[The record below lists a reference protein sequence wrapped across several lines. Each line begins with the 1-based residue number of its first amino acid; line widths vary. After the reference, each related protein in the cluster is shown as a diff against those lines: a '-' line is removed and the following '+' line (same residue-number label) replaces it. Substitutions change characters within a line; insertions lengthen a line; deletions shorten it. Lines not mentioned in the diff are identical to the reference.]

1 MLGGSFPAA
10 PPVPSATSFHDARSA
25 PMTLISKRS
34 LLPALVLLLV
44 GGVLG
49 AQLHSSISADDAV
62 EQFKKM
68 RQAFVI
74 ISGKYVE
81 PVDSKGLAEGGV
93 EGMLDQLDP
102 HSSYVPPEQA
112 RRTRQSYEGSF
123 GGIGIRFDVLDD
135 TARVVSPLAGGP
147 SKEAGLMAGDRI
159 VQIED
164 STAVGL
170 SMQEIR
176 EKLTGEIGTEVR
188 FTVYRP
194 LSDKRLTFTI
204 ERDEIPLYSI
214 HSSYMIDDQTGYIE
228 IGRFAMSTYD
238 EFMKK
243 VDKLKGKGMERLVLD
258 LRNNPGGVMKSA
270 VQIADEMLGTA
281 GQTIVETRGRSD
293 DINQTFRAEA
303 GGRLAHAPI
312 TVLVDGNSA
321 SASEILA
328 GALQDHDRALLVGR
342 RTFGKALVQKP
353 YRLNDESFIQLTV
366 GRYYTPVGRLI
377 QTPYEKGNMRNY
389 YQKKFANRHNS
400 VYNVQKYKDSIPDSL
415 TYETDHGRT
424 VFGGGGVLPDYVVA
438 PDTTSLSGFL
448 ERSEVDR
455 LFAVSARNWF
465 SNHDQSLRRTWRDRE
480 DTFRRSY
487 EVPDAAVTAFWDYVQ
502 DEDILTLTDTP
513 DEVNPS
519 EQVFPAADTAEVRDL
534 VRHHLKGYVANTLYG
549 QGAGQPILNEVDP
562 AVQRAMSLWSSSQE
576 LASYY
581 PPTES
586 GE

>member
-1 MLGGSFPAA
+1 MQLF
-10 PPVPSATSFHDARSA
+10 
-25 PMTLISKRS
+25 SKRS
-34 LLPALVLLLV
+34 LLPALFLLIV

-93 EGMLDQLDP
+93 EGMLEQLDP

-112 RRTRQSYEGSF
+112 KRTRQSYEGSF
-123 GGIGIRFDVLDD
+123 GGIGIEFDVLDD

-147 SKEAGLMAGDRI
+147 SKKAGLISGDRI

-170 SMQEIR
+170 SMTDIR
-176 EKLTGEIGTEVR
+176 EKLTGEIGTDVT

-194 LSDKRLTFTI
+194 LSDSRHTFTI
-204 ERDEIPLYSI
+204 TRDEIPLYSVQ
-214 HSSYMIDDQTGYIE
+214 SSYMIDDRTGYIR
-228 IGRFAMSTYD
+228 IGRFAKSTTK
-238 EFMKK
+238 EFLQK
-243 VDKLKGKGMERLVLD
+243 VDTLKSEGMERLVVD
-258 LRNNPGGVMKSA
+258 LRQNPGGVMQSA
-270 VQIADEMLGTA
+270 VEIADEMLGTA

-293 DINQTFRAEA
+293 NINQTFRAQE
-303 GGRLAHAPI
+303 GGRLAHEPI

-328 GALQDHDRALLVGR
+328 GALQDHDRGLLVGR

-353 YRLNDESFIQLTV
+353 YRLNDGSFIQLTV

-377 QTPYEKGNMRNY
+377 QTPYERGDMRNY
-389 YQKKFANRHNS
+389 YEEKFANRRDA
-400 VYNVQKYKDSIPDSL
+400 VYNVQKYRDSIPDSL

-424 VFGGGGVLPDYVVA
+424 VFGGGGILPDYVVA

-448 ERSEVDR
+448 KQSQVDQ
-455 LFAVSARNWF
+455 LFAVSARQWF
-465 SNHDQSLRRTWRDRE
+465 SSHDQNLQRTWRNRKDE
-480 DTFRRSY
+480 FLRSY
-487 EVPDAAVTAFWDYVQ
+487 EVPDEAVSVFWNFVQ
-502 DEDILTLTDTP
+502 EEEILTLTD
-513 DEVNPS
+513 DS
-519 EQVFPAADTAEVRDL
+519 EAVDPTEQIYPAADTAEVGDL
-534 VRHHLKGYVANTLYG
+534 VRLHLKGYVANTLYG
-549 QGAGQPILNEVDP
+549 QGAGQPVLNEVDP
-562 AVQRAMSLWSSSQE
+562 AVQRAMSLWPSSQD
-576 LASYY
+576 LAAYY
-581 PPTES
+581 APSET

>member
-1 MLGGSFPAA
+1 MQLF
-10 PPVPSATSFHDARSA
+10 
-25 PMTLISKRS
+25 SKRS
-34 LLPALVLLLV
+34 LLPALFLLLI

-93 EGMLDQLDP
+93 EGMLDRLDP

-112 RRTRQSYEGSF
+112 KRTRQSYEGSF
-123 GGIGIRFDVLDD
+123 GGIGIEFDVLDD

-147 SKEAGLMAGDRI
+147 SQKAGLMAGDRI
-159 VQIED
+159 VKIKD

-176 EKLTGEIGTEVR
+176 KKLTGEIGTEVT

-194 LSDKRLTFTI
+194 LSDSRHTFTI
-204 ERDEIPLYSI
+204 ERGEIPLYSI
-214 HSSYMIDDQTGYIE
+214 NSSYMIDDKTGYIQV
-228 IGRFAMSTYD
+228 GRFAKSTTR
-238 EFMKK
+238 EFLQK
-243 VDKLKGKGMERLVLD
+243 VDTLKSDGMERLVVD
-258 LRNNPGGVMKSA
+258 LRQNPGGVMQSA

-293 DINQTFRAEA
+293 NINQTFRAQD

-328 GALQDHDRALLVGR
+328 GALQDHDRGLLVGR

-353 YRLNDESFIQLTV
+353 YRLNDDSFIQLTV

-377 QTPYEKGNMRNY
+377 QTPYEKGDMQNY
-389 YQKKFANRHNS
+389 YEEKFANRRDA

-424 VFGGGGVLPDYVVA
+424 VFGGGGILPDYVVA

-448 ERSEVDR
+448 KRSEVDR
-455 LFAVSARNWF
+455 LFAVSARQWF
-465 SNHDQSLRRTWRDRE
+465 SNHDQDLRRTWRERKDE
-480 DTFRRSY
+480 FLRSY
-487 EVPDAAVTAFWDYVQ
+487 EVPDEAVSAFWDYVQ
-502 DEDILTLTDTP
+502 EEEILTLTDQP
-513 DEVNPS
+513 DAVNLS
-519 EQVFPAADTAEVRDL
+519 DQTYPASDTAEVRDL
-534 VRHHLKGYVANTLYG
+534 VRHHLKGYVANTLFG
-549 QGAGQPILNEVDP
+549 QGAGQPVLNEVDP
-562 AVQRAMSLWSSSQE
+562 TVQRAMSLWPSSQE

-581 PPTES
+581 APTET

>member
-1 MLGGSFPAA
+1 MQLF
-10 PPVPSATSFHDARSA
+10 
-25 PMTLISKRS
+25 SKRA
-34 LLPALVLLLV
+34 LLPALFLLLI
-44 GGVLG
+44 GGALG

-81 PVDSKGLAEGGV
+81 PVDSKGLAESGV
-93 EGMLDQLDP
+93 EGMLDRLDP

-112 RRTRQSYEGSF
+112 KRTRQSYEGSF
-123 GGIGIRFDVLDD
+123 GGIGIEFDVLDD

-147 SKEAGLMAGDRI
+147 SKKAGLMAGDRI
-159 VQIED
+159 VEITD

-176 EKLTGEIGTEVR
+176 QKLTGEIGTEVT

-194 LSDKRLTFTI
+194 LSDSRHTFTI
-204 ERDEIPLYSI
+204 ERGEIPLYSI
-214 HSSYMIDDQTGYIE
+214 NSAYMIDEETGYIQV
-228 IGRFAMSTYD
+228 GRFAKSTTE
-238 EFMKK
+238 EFLKK
-243 VDKLKGKGMERLVLD
+243 VDTLKSNGMERLVVD
-258 LRNNPGGVMKSA
+258 LRQNPGGVMQSA

-293 DINQTFRAEA
+293 NINQTFRAQD
-303 GGRLAHAPI
+303 GGRLAHEPI

-328 GALQDHDRALLVGR
+328 GALQDHDRGLLVGR

-353 YRLNDESFIQLTV
+353 YRLNDGSFIQLTV

-377 QTPYEKGNMRNY
+377 QTPYEKGDMQNY
-389 YQKKFANRHNS
+389 YEEKFANRRDA
-400 VYNVQKYKDSIPDSL
+400 VYNVQKYRDSIPDSL

-424 VFGGGGVLPDYVVA
+424 VFGGGGILPDYVVA

-448 ERSEVDR
+448 KRSEVDR
-455 LFAVSARNWF
+455 LFAVSARQWF
-465 SNHDQSLRRTWRDRE
+465 SNHDQELRRTWRDRK
-480 DTFRRSY
+480 DAFLRSY
-487 EVPDAAVTAFWDYVQ
+487 EVPDAAVSAFWDYVQ
-502 DEDILTLTDTP
+502 EEEILTLTEQADA
-513 DEVNPS
+513 VNPS
-519 EQVFPAADTAEVRDL
+519 EQTYPAADTAEAHSL
-534 VRHHLKGYVANTLYG
+534 VQHHLKGYVANTLFG
-549 QGAGQPILNEVDP
+549 QGAGQPVLNEVDP
-562 AVQRAMSLWSSSQE
+562 AVQRAMSLWPSSQE

-581 PPTES
+581 APVET